1 MGGFFLLLLSFL
13 ELEREANPFGF
24 TRGNK
29 IIILVIIS
37 SERSGKVLDRLLNIK
52 PIVLSKWLSQGNNI
66 QINT

>member
-1 MGGFFLLLLSFL
+1 MGYFLLLSFL

-24 TRGNK
+24 TPGNK

-52 PIVLSKWLSQGNNI
+52 PIVLSKWSSQGNNI